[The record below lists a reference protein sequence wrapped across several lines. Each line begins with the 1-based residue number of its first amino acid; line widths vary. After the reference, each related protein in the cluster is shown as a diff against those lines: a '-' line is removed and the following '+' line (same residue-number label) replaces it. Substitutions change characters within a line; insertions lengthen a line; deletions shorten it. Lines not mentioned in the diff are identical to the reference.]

1 MKAPLFW
8 QTIPPTFMAKILT
21 PFSYITEYI
30 TQQRLSKPSYKASIP
45 VICCGNL
52 SVGGTGKTTVAL
64 ELGKY
69 FQQFYKIAFLTRG
82 YKRKNK
88 NQNSVLVNVTQHSV
102 DDVGDEALL
111 LAKLA
116 PTWVGPN
123 RADSA
128 KLAIQNGAELLIMDD
143 GFQNPTLYQDLPI
156 IIIDGAVGFG
166 NQKALPAGP
175 LREFLHH
182 GLLRAKA
189 CIVIGEDQMD
199 IQKLLPKKLS
209 IFHASLEMDATI
221 ICYSGKS
228 VIAFA
233 GIGRPDKFF
242 RALEQNQ
249 LYLKEQIAFPDHHFY
264 CNKEVEK
271 LLSLKYKY
279 QIPLVTTPKDYAR
292 LPVSFKEHVIPL
304 GVHLKWQDQQTLP
317 QLQELL
323 HSTFVQGVKG

>member
-8 QTIPPTFMAKILT
+8 QITPPTLMAKILT
-21 PFSYITEYI
+21 PFSYITDYI

-52 SVGGTGKTTVAL
+52 SVGGTGKTTVVL

-69 FQQFYKIAFLTRG
+69 FQQFYKIAFLIRG
-82 YKRKNK
+82 YKRKNQ
-88 NQNSVLVNVTQHSV
+88 NQNPVLVNITQHNV

-111 LAKLA
+111 LARLA
-116 PTWVGPN
+116 PTWVGAN

-128 KLAIQNGAELLIMDD
+128 KAAIQNGAELLIMDD

-182 GLLRAKA
+182 GLSRAKA
-189 CIVIGEDQMD
+189 CILIGEDQMD
-199 IQKLLPKKLS
+199 IKKILPKKLPVV
-209 IFHASLEMDATI
+209 HASLEMDARI

-233 GIGRPDKFF
+233 GIGRPEKFF
-242 RALEQNQ
+242 RALQQNQ
-249 LYLKEQIAFPDHHFY
+249 LYLTEQIAFPDHHFY
-264 CNKEVEK
+264 SNIDIEK
-271 LLSLKYKY
+271 LLYLKYKH
-279 QIPLVTTPKDYAR
+279 QTSLVTTPKDYAR

-304 GVHLKWQDQQTLP
+304 GVHLRWQDQQALP
-317 QLQELL
+317 HLQELL
-323 HSTFVQGVKG
+323 HSTFAQGAKG